1 MHSKGRAIS
10 HKSSNWSRTTTTIQA
25 HAVHSVMDDLFRTIF
40 FGDQDHRNTN
50 LFLIRNGKIGK
61 FFIWNQSTP
70 ILPSLVLLKSCKIN
84 CPWLNSQKCKPI
96 FLGFPDYW
104 LSSLSLTRKRWR
116 RRPREDQRDGYR
128 PWIPDWP
135 RIGPGDGSRD
145 CQMGWWLVTIGLPRS
160 IWPLK
165 YLQFCPTNLTR
176 RDGLTTTTSGY
187 GTLKPF

>member
-61 FFIWNQSTP
+61 FFIWNQSIP

-96 FLGFPDYW
+96 FFGFSWLLTQFFVVDKKTMTTSAKRRPTRW
-104 LSSLSLTRKRWR
+104 LSSLNSGLAQDWSWRWVTWLPNGLVIGDHRTSKEHLTVKIPAVLPNKSYKERRINNNNKRLWN
-116 RRPREDQRDGYR
+116 
-128 PWIPDWP
+128 
-135 RIGPGDGSRD
+135 S
-145 CQMGWWLVTIGLPRS
+145 
-160 IWPLK
+160 
-165 YLQFCPTNLTR
+165 
-176 RDGLTTTTSGY
+176 
-187 GTLKPF
+187 